1 MKLPHTCLTLCALPV
16 IRAVISSPSKYLSV
30 GRLDP
35 ASSVKVGSIS
45 RLDVRAL
52 DTVPAWKK
60 KQASQRNSFQL
71 FQQDTIF
78 LPENIIIYYLQEL
91 TSCWSTYL
99 FTKLFGIR
107 HRAKNQY

>member
-1 MKLPHTCLTLCALPV
+1 M

-35 ASSVKVGSIS
+35 ASLVRVGSIS

-60 KQASQRNSFQL
+60 RKGVKKKKAGITKKQLPVLPAGYNIPSQKHHYTGSSKKM
-71 FQQDTIF
+71 D
-78 LPENIIIYYLQEL
+78 
-91 TSCWSTYL
+91 
-99 FTKLFGIR
+99 GI
-107 HRAKNQY
+107 